1 MNDEFL
7 EDYILDS
14 KEHILALNKA
24 LLNLEKDP
32 QDKDSINRIFRA
44 AHTLKGNSAT
54 MGFLDITNLA
64 HATENIFEGVR
75 EGKLVITE
83 SIIDT
88 LFETLDSIES
98 MVESAS
104 TGGSS
109 KASSKILKKLN
120 SMNSGIEEEST
131 KSEEKSFEKK
141 DEEKVIDDSNAFK
154 IKVSLTKNTPLKSV
168 RAFMV
173 IKSLDTLGQI
183 ISSEPDLK
191 SIEQGKF
198 ESDFTLSIRT
208 KVSSKDIES
217 AVKRVANVE
226 KYLVSEEKNKELEK
240 PKRSVTKEIQ
250 TIRVPTDKLDSLV
263 NLVGE
268 MIISNS
274 SLARVSKSLDNES
287 LSHSLGALNRLST
300 ELQELALSMRMVKVA
315 QVFDKFPRTIRDLAR
330 KEGKD
335 VEILIEGKDIELDRT
350 VLDRLGDPLVHIIRN
365 AVDHGIEEPDERE
378 RKGKDRKGTVR
389 LSARR
394 EKDHVAIEISDDG
407 KGINTQVLRDVAVR
421 KGILTHKEVD
431 DLSED
436 EAMALIFRPGFSGA
450 KEVTDVSGRGVGMD
464 VVKTSISKL
473 GGSVK
478 ITSSEGKGTTFNL
491 LLPLSL
497 AIIKAL
503 LITANNEFYAIPSK
517 DVLEVLSLKKSAIK
531 KIKGRE
537 AVIYRGD
544 PLPILRLG
552 EILSTHNGDSC
563 DESELIVVETMSR
576 KFGIGVESILSQE
589 EVVVKPLGMGISDIQ
604 GISGGTILGD
614 GRVALIL
621 DIHNL

>member
-120 SMNSGIEEEST
+120 SINSGIEEEST

-552 EILSTHNGDSC
+552 EVLSTHNGDSC

>member
-120 SMNSGIEEEST
+120 SINSGIEEEST

-315 QVFDKFPRTIRDLAR
+315 QVFDKFPRMIRDLAR

-552 EILSTHNGDSC
+552 EVLSTHNGDSC
-563 DESELIVVETMSR
+563 EESELIVVETMSR

>member
-7 EDYILDS
+7 EDYI
-14 KEHILALNKA
+14 
-24 LLNLEKDP
+24 LNLEKDP

-287 LSHSLGALNRLST
+287 LNHSLGALNRLST
-300 ELQELALSMRMVKVA
+300 DLQELALSMRMVKVA
-315 QVFDKFPRTIRDLAR
+315 QVFDKFPRMIRDLAR
-330 KEGKD
+330 KEGKE

-350 VLDRLGDPLVHIIRN
+350 VLDRLGDPLVHILRN
-365 AVDHGIEEPDERE
+365 AVDHGIEEPEERE

-604 GISGGTILGD
+604 GVSGGTILGD